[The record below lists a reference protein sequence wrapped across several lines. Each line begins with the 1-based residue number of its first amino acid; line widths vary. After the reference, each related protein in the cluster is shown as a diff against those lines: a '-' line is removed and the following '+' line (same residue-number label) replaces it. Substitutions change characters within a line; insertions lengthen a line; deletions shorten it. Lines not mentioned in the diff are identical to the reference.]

1 MKLTNRLMTVA
12 SLIEKCNTLVD
23 IGTDHAYIPIYCV
36 ENNICNKAI
45 ACDINQ
51 GPLDIADKNIKNYNL
66 SDKISTRLSNGLEN
80 YVKSEAQF
88 IVIAGMGGL
97 LINDIIKAGLDKIDN
112 NTTLVLQPMIAVFEV
127 REFLVNNGFCIVD
140 EMLAKEENKIYNV
153 IKCKRGHENLS
164 EYELHVGKK
173 LIENKDPLLKEYMDK
188 KIYTISKVIEGL
200 KKTKN
205 KADELKKNELILSYY
220 KKARKG

>member
-12 SLIEKCNTLVD
+12 SLIKKCNTLVD

-66 SDKISTRLSNGLEN
+66 SDKISTRLSNGFEN
-80 YVKSEAQF
+80 YIKSEAQC

-97 LINDIIKAGLDKIDN
+97 LINDIIKAGLDKIDD

-140 EMLAKEENKIYNV
+140 EKLAKEENKIYNI
-153 IKCKRGHENLS
+153 IKCKLGNENIS
-164 EYELHVGKK
+164 EYELYVGKK

-188 KIYTISKVIEGL
+188 KIYTINKVIEGL